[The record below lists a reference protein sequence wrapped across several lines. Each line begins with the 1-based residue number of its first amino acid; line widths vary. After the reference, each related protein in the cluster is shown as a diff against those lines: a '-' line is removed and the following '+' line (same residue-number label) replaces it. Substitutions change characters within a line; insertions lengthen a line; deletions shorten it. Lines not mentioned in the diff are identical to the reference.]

1 MGYSRSTWLHEQ
13 IIRVRLKIRPL
24 KKEIEMNQKI
34 VDEFP
39 LTTGEVFK
47 KYIKLPTDTTNVF
60 YHYTTHEGV
69 KGILRSGGLRATYR
83 MKMNDKNEFDYAR
96 NVIYMS
102 LEKIGKRKDFPNV
115 AYSLIEYTRKN
126 LDKFLS
132 NSIELSRAYC
142 ACLTLNRDHPKQWE
156 LYAENGKGFAIGFN
170 LHQFLNQ
177 QIPAVKNGKPF
188 VFCAPVNYTESTQY
202 DIVTNLVEAGIKDL
216 QTFSYQHSKQA
227 HKLTALRDRITKEI
241 VVQLL
246 TLIDFIKAPIY
257 SSEREIRLILD
268 SNDGT
273 LKSRNIQYYERLN
286 EKIPFVFIDFCN
298 QKAVQIPLVEIL
310 IGPKASFDI
319 EKPFLENL
327 LDEISFNR
335 QIQISQSGLLV
346 NSE

>member
-1 MGYSRSTWLHEQ
+1 
-13 IIRVRLKIRPL
+13 
-24 KKEIEMNQKI
+24 MNQKI

-39 LTTGEVFK
+39 LTTGEVFN
-47 KYIKLPTDTTNVF
+47 KYIKLPTDATNTF
-60 YHYTTHEGV
+60 YHYTTHKGV
-69 KGILRSGGLRATYR
+69 KGILKSGGLRATYR

-96 NVIYMS
+96 NIIYRS
-102 LEKIGKRKDFPNV
+102 LEKTGRRNDFPNV
-115 AYSLIEYTRKN
+115 AYNLIEYTHKY
-126 LDKFLS
+126 LDEFLS
-132 NSIELSRAYC
+132 NSFELSTSYC
-142 ACLTLNRDHPKQWE
+142 ACLTVSRDHPKQWE

-177 QIPAVKNGKPF
+177 QISAVKNGKPF
-188 VFCAPVNYTESTQY
+188 VFCAPVNYSESAQY

-216 QTFSYQHSKQA
+216 QTFADQHSKRA
-227 HKLTALRDRITKEI
+227 YELTALRDRITKKI

-273 LKSRNIQYYERLN
+273 IKSHNMQYYECSN

-298 QKAVQIPLVEIL
+298 QKTVQIPLVEIVV
-310 IGPKASFDI
+310 GPKTSIDI

-327 LDEISFNR
+327 LNEISFNR
-335 QIQISQSGLLV
+335 QIQMSQSGLLV
-346 NSE
+346 NDE